1 MITACN
7 STARRCSAAAGSRR
21 PRRRAGNADASS
33 RRSDQSPENRSQ
45 ETAGGA
51 AAGTPISIITSMN
64 SLNGKQFTCHVL
76 MNQMYRSLFLKQTA
90 HISIN
95 FYLCFL
101 KQMLLLFHLSCTWD
115 GTANMI
121 DSISQSRGGNMLRLI
136 RLHWCSCNLCG
147 IVAASF
153 MRSALIQSRL
163 QDVRILNFTFCCL
176 PGQ

>member
-51 AAGTPISIITSMN
+51 AAGTTISIITSMD

-76 MNQMYRSLFLKQTA
+76 MNQMYRSLFLKLRTFQN
-90 HISIN
+90 N
-95 FYLCFL
+95 FYLSFL
-101 KQMLLLFHLSCTWD
+101 KQTLLLFHLSCTWD
-115 GTANMI
+115 STANMI
-121 DSISQSRGGNMLRLI
+121 DIISQSRGGNMLRLI
-136 RLHWCSCNLCG
+136 WRHWCSCNLCG

-153 MRSALIQSRL
+153 IRSALIQSRL
-163 QDVRILNFTFCCL
+163 QDVRILHFTCCCL